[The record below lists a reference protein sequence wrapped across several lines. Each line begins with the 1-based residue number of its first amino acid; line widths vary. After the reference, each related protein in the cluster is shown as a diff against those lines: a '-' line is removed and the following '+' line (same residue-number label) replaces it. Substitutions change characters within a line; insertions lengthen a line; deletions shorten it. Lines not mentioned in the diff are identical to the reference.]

1 MGSWFPE
8 QELKLCPPEVEAQN
22 LNHWTTQEVPI
33 IPILK
38 MRKLRP
44 KEAKELAWGHTTI
57 K

>member
-8 QELKLCPPEVEAQN
+8 QELKLCPPEVEAQC

-44 KEAKELAWGHTTI
+44 KEVKELAWGHTTR